1 MTNYQQGIK
10 EYLQDD
16 KQMYG
21 NISSI
26 LLIKQ
31 VKTTGY
37 RTWEIKDQ
45 NLPYYL
51 LSDNCALEILVL
63 LNSIF
68 PYKILVNDFLQW
80 FPLPKYSTRML
91 NRENLILLYQF

>member
-16 KQMYG
+16 GRNVWQYQL
-21 NISSI
+21 N
-26 LLIKQ
+26 LTDKQ
-31 VKTTGY
+31 VKQLAY

-45 NLPYYL
+45 NFVYYL
-51 LSDNCALEILVL
+51 LSDNCASEILVL

-68 PYKILVNDFLQW
+68 PDKIF
-80 FPLPKYSTRML
+80 S
-91 NRENLILLYQF
+91 E